1 MGRSRNPH
9 NRLKTLS
16 ILVSILACNLDLYAQ
31 IPKQTLT
38 VAVIPS
44 QTRLNSR
51 FAYVADQLVHSLA
64 SSGQYEVVDG
74 LSLINGRL
82 SSQVLEEAQKM
93 GVHALFQVSVTM
105 ADQRTG
111 AGLNA
116 GLGQIKIGQI
126 YDVG

>member
-9 NRLKTLS
+9 NRLKTLL

-51 FAYVADQLVHSLA
+51 FACSRSIGAQLGELWTV
-64 SSGQYEVVDG
+64 
-74 LSLINGRL
+74 
-82 SSQVLEEAQKM
+82 
-93 GVHALFQVSVTM
+93 
-105 ADQRTG
+105 
-111 AGLNA
+111 
-116 GLGQIKIGQI
+116 
-126 YDVG
+126 